1 MQVGAQVTL
10 DAPQAALVATG
21 IVVAGLAHNHLAL
34 QEHGLEA
41 LEEVEGAELEAGDVG
56 RRLGQGTVGL
66 VPPAPVGRAGK
77 VLDLPGQG
85 QGKVGVWGMGP
96 VSPPRYQGDS

>member
-1 MQVGAQVTL
+1 MQFGAQVTL
-10 DAPQAALVATG
+10 DAPHAALVATG
-21 IVVAGLAHNHLAL
+21 IVVTGLAHNHLAL
-34 QEHGLEA
+34 QEHGLET
-41 LEEVEGAELEAGDVG
+41 LEEVEGAELEAGYVG
-56 RRLGQGTVGL
+56 CRLGQGTIGL

-77 VLDLPGQG
+77 VLELPGQG